1 MLLPTA
7 ATELVLTSQREQVL
21 LPDKLHAH
29 CAVMGGMYHCLG
41 EREISI
47 TVKASQLSQSI
58 LTSSTGTRITFIVT
72 VVSGEL
78 QARRGSG
85 WCAGVLHCPDSQ
97 SVTRTSLTSWS
108 TTDRQ
113 SLNSS

>member
-41 EREISI
+41 ERQISI
-47 TVKASQLSQSI
+47 TVKAPQLSQNI
-58 LTSSTGTRITFIVT
+58 LTSSTATCITFIVRM
-72 VVSGEL
+72 VSREL
-78 QARRGSG
+78 QARIGS
-85 WCAGVLHCPDSQ
+85 
-97 SVTRTSLTSWS
+97 
-108 TTDRQ
+108 
-113 SLNSS
+113 